1 MTPKKLAKLRREL
14 EGLRQ
19 RGGIKS
25 RELEG
30 LAKRMGRVRR
40 PQQTGD
46 PQWVNEELNWRP
58 LSIPS
63 HPGDMPRGTAG
74 SVMNQLDEDLFRL
87 EELYGND

>member
-1 MTPKKLAKLRREL
+1 MNQRKLAKLRRDL
-14 EGLRQ
+14 ERLRQ

-25 RELEG
+25 RELES
-30 LAKRMGRVRR
+30 LAKRMGRERR

-46 PQWVNEELNWRP
+46 PQWVNKEAGWRP

-74 SVMNQLDEDLFRL
+74 SVLNQLEDDLFRL
-87 EELYGND
+87 EELYGDE